1 MKTSYLIQAI
11 IKEDSQDEVIHYF
24 AYSSESFLFSTR
36 FGAARLNTLSETN
49 KAFNRFLNEAL
60 RPVEHKTLFP
70 LVVQNLIG
78 GEHGHR
84 DIKLTLRVI
93 SIKGVDVM
101 EFNPSIVS
109 EVKLRLV
116 EKLGALVTEPYSIVV
131 VTPQEEFVPNIKVVL
146 DDNQVGEFNL
156 IVPPMESGD
165 HYISTKVIGE
175 TVAHHSA
182 DERGNINAMYVC
194 TKQGNLMYKQ
204 Q

>member
-11 IKEDSQDEVIHYF
+11 IKEAPQDDVIRYF

-84 DIKLTLRVI
+84 DIGLILRVI
-93 SIKGVDVM
+93 SVKGNDVM

-156 IVPPMESGD
+156 TVPPMESGD